1 MGNSFQMVPLG
12 ELLIPISRPEP
23 TILEK
28 QYSILGAHWYAQG
41 LYIKDVKLGSE
52 IQADRVYRVEEDDF
66 VYNRLFAW
74 KGSFALR

>member
-1 MGNSFQMVPLG
+1 MGNRFQMVPLG

-41 LYIKDVKLGSE
+41 LYIKGVKLGSE
-52 IQADRVYRVEEDDF
+52 I
-66 VYNRLFAW
+66 
-74 KGSFALR
+74 